1 MAYYSTLRAA
11 NDAREVEWDTGGLLD
26 GSFYSNELAGE
37 VGEAIDAA
45 RLLAAYDSDVSLEQ
59 RAQEVRDELADVTIC
74 IDLLAKKFG
83 LGQIPIV
90 YTPRPD
96 DLNEALLDV
105 AVAAGRVC
113 NVAKKLERERLGL
126 VGSRAFVESL
136 ESNLFFLAVNVGQ
149 VAVFFDIDLVAATA
163 AKFNKTS
170 EKIGVATRLM
180 VDD

>member
-11 NDAREVEWDTGGLLD
+11 NDARELEWDTGGVLD

-45 RLLAAYDSDVSLEQ
+45 RKLAVYDDEVSVEQ
-59 RAQEVRDELADVTIC
+59 RAQELRDELADVIIC

-83 LGQIPIV
+83 MKPIPIV
-90 YTPRPD
+90 ITERTG
-96 DLNEALLDV
+96 DLSEALLDLAVTVGIV
-105 AVAAGRVC
+105 ANA
-113 NVAKKLERERLGL
+113 AKKLERERLGL
-126 VGSRAFVESL
+126 VGSRVDPRTVESY
-136 ESNLFFLAVNVGQ
+136 LFWLSVSVGQ
-149 VAVFFDIDLVAATA
+149 IAAHFDIDLVRATA

-170 EKIGVATRLM
+170 EKINVATRLM